1 MRETCARVLAA
12 ALMTGAIATALGLPA
27 AFDSA
32 LEPGRGLTAP
42 PSSLQRTVHVPA
54 VAASERSA
62 RSERLVA
69 ALSIRPSAARPL
81 GRHVTSPGTLS
92 RTRFKPPPAAAPSA
106 PPAPEPAPGPAA
118 EPETREL
125 ASATPQAAQPAPGP
139 SRTTSQA
146 AEGKGKKGKGHGMG
160 KAKGPAPTEAPAPA
174 PSAGQTTAPP
184 PPAPQGEGQGQ
195 KEHENGHGPEKDKGH
210 AKKD

>member
-92 RTRFKPPPAAAPSA
+92 RTRFNPPPAAAPSA

-125 ASATPQAAQPAPGP
+125 ASGTFP
-139 SRTTSQA
+139 
-146 AEGKGKKGKGHGMG
+146 HNI
-160 KAKGPAPTEAPAPA
+160 
-174 PSAGQTTAPP
+174 AGRGR
-184 PPAPQGEGQGQ
+184 QGQERQGTREGQG
-195 KEHENGHGPEKDKGH
+195 KRARTDRGPRTGSQRRPDHRAAAPRPAG
-210 AKKD
+210 